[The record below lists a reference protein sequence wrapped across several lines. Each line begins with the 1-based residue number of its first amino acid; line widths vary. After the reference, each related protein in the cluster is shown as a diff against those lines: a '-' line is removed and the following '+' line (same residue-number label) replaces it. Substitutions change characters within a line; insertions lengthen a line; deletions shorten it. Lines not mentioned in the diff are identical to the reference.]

1 MNIDR
6 FSRILTK
13 EMKIIPLDEKSSG
26 CGDIRIY
33 SPQGVLKQTL
43 KISDEVQK
51 SIDRVTKP
59 KINVRKIK

>member
-33 SPQGVLKQTL
+33 SPQGILKQTL
-43 KISDEVQK
+43 KVSDEVQK